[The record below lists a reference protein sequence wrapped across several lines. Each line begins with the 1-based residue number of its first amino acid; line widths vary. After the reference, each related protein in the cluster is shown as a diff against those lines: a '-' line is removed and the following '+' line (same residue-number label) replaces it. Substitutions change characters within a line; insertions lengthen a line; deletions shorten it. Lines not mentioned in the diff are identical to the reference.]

1 MILKN
6 RESVRIAKNNPVNVL
21 LLGPTGTGK
30 TTLAKEIHYG
40 SSRRTK
46 PFVVVN
52 LATLHE
58 GTIESE
64 LFGHE
69 KGAFTG
75 AQGKRIGKLE
85 CAQGGTVFLDE
96 IGDLSLA
103 LQARLL
109 DFLQFKKITRMG
121 SNLTI
126 DLDVRIIAATHRNLL
141 QEMKEG
147 RFREDLFHRLSVV
160 NIELVGIEGDSKK
173 IAQLACYQLMELQK
187 RYSLKEKSLS
197 AEVSQLFNSYAW
209 PGNIRELNNVL
220 EYAVLCT
227 QEVEVQKKHLPEW
240 FLSKLKTEEALG
252 ETPFFGNIEIKASK
266 SYHQSLESF
275 EKEYLDRALRKNHG
289 RINQTAREI
298 GMSKSTLIRRI
309 RDYRINLNICNH

>member
-103 LQARLL
+103 L
-109 DFLQFKKITRMG
+109 
-121 SNLTI
+121 
-126 DLDVRIIAATHRNLL
+126 
-141 QEMKEG
+141 
-147 RFREDLFHRLSVV
+147 
-160 NIELVGIEGDSKK
+160 
-173 IAQLACYQLMELQK
+173 
-187 RYSLKEKSLS
+187 
-197 AEVSQLFNSYAW
+197 
-209 PGNIRELNNVL
+209 
-220 EYAVLCT
+220 
-227 QEVEVQKKHLPEW
+227 
-240 FLSKLKTEEALG
+240 
-252 ETPFFGNIEIKASK
+252 
-266 SYHQSLESF
+266 
-275 EKEYLDRALRKNHG
+275 
-289 RINQTAREI
+289 
-298 GMSKSTLIRRI
+298 
-309 RDYRINLNICNH
+309 